1 MFITKTVERSMAMK
15 KMNVMLLTGLSL
27 CLITALSD
35 PLLAQNA
42 RQRDANLTAAQHSE
56 IAKIRQESMEQI
68 RSVLTEDQLAQLQA
82 MREERMGPGD
92 DKPGKGKG
100 LKGEGKGSEDQGRK
114 GEGRGVKG
122 QGLRGEGKGAKGQG
136 MRGEGMQSK
145 GWHGDKGRGI
155 GMGILSKLNL
165 TEEQQ
170 AQIDQLHQ
178 QAWED
183 VMNADTREA
192 KGVIFKKLHEDMQQ
206 VLTEEQRE
214 QLSQMREKG
223 MGRMMQGPGMRGSG
237 MGPMGGPQG
246 PGGPGMGFGM
256 MQMFEKLNLTD
267 EQKAKIEQLHQT
279 AREEAAAAEEPE
291 AKRAIFQKLRQDVR
305 EVMTAEQQEKLD
317 QMREEGMGRMR
328 QGPGMRGPGMGPM
341 AGPQRA
347 AGGLGRGFRM
357 MQNLD
362 KLELTEEQKAKIAAI
377 RKETREKIQAI
388 RAEGEED

>member
-1 MFITKTVERSMAMK
+1 MK
-15 KMNVMLLTGLSL
+15 KMNGMLLTGLSL
-27 CLITALSD
+27 CLILALSA
-35 PLLAQNA
+35 PLQAQNV

-56 IAKIRQESMEQI
+56 IAKIRQDSVEQI
-68 RSVLTEDQLAQLQA
+68 RSVLTEDQLAQLQE
-82 MREERMGPGD
+82 MREERMGSGD

-100 LKGEGKGSEDQGRK
+100 LKGEGKGAEGQGRK
-114 GEGRGVKG
+114 GDGRGAKG
-122 QGLRGEGKGAKGQG
+122 QGMKGEGKGAKGQG

-145 GWHGDKGRGI
+145 GWQGDKGRGI
-155 GMGILSKLNL
+155 GMGFLAKLNL
-165 TEEQQ
+165 TEKQQ

-183 VMNADTREA
+183 VMNAETREA
-192 KGVIFKKLHEDMQQ
+192 KGLIFKKLHDDMQQ
-206 VLTEEQRE
+206 VLSEEQQE
-214 QLSQMREKG
+214 QLDQMRKEG
-223 MGRMMQGPGMRGSG
+223 MGRMMKGGGMRGPG
-237 MGPMGGPQG
+237 MGPMAGPQG

-267 EQKAKIEQLHQT
+267 AQKDTIEQLHQT

-305 EVMTAEQQEKLD
+305 AVMTAEQQEQLD
-317 QMREEGMGRMR
+317 QMREEGMGRMM
-328 QGPGMRGPGMGPM
+328 QGPGMGPM
-341 AGPQRA
+341 GGPQRA
-347 AGGLGRGFRM
+347 AGGLGRGFGM

-362 KLELTEEQKAKIAAI
+362 KLDLTEEQKAKIAAI

>member
-1 MFITKTVERSMAMK
+1 
-15 KMNVMLLTGLSL
+15 
-27 CLITALSD
+27 
-35 PLLAQNA
+35 
-42 RQRDANLTAAQHSE
+42 
-56 IAKIRQESMEQI
+56 
-68 RSVLTEDQLAQLQA
+68 
-82 MREERMGPGD
+82 
-92 DKPGKGKG
+92 
-100 LKGEGKGSEDQGRK
+100 
-114 GEGRGVKG
+114 
-122 QGLRGEGKGAKGQG
+122 
-136 MRGEGMQSK
+136 MQSK
-145 GWHGDKGRGI
+145 GWQGDKGRGI

-178 QAWED
+178 QAWDD
-183 VMNADTREA
+183 VMKADTREA
-192 KGVIFKKLHEDMQQ
+192 KGAIFKKLHEDMQQ

-305 EVMTAEQQEKLD
+305 AVMTAEQQEQLD
-317 QMREEGMGRMR
+317 QMREEGMGRMM

-341 AGPQRA
+341 AGQQRA
-347 AGGLGRGFRM
+347 AGGLGRGLGM

-362 KLELTEEQKAKIAAI
+362 KLDLTEEQKAKIAAI